1 MNKFIIIATLLFFA
15 LSTAQDKS
23 IQTSEEFQADLN
35 KKFADS
41 TSSPLK
47 SEDLKT
53 FKNLNFFNI
62 DSKYIVE
69 AKLVRTK
76 REKVFKMKT
85 STDRLPEYKKY
96 GELYFTVNGK
106 DLKLNVYQNIDLI
119 KKKEY
124 KNYLFLPFTDVTCG
138 NDSYTAGRYIDL
150 RIPKSGTIIIDFNKA
165 YNPYCAYNYK
175 YSCPIVPA
183 ENNLAIEIKAGVKQ
197 FHD

>member
-1 MNKFIIIATLLFFA
+1 MNKFIIIVTLLFFA

-23 IQTSEEFQADLN
+23 IQTSEEFQANLN

-47 SEDLKT
+47 KEDLKI

-76 REKVFKMKT
+76 KEKVFKMKT

-96 GELYFTVNGK
+96 GKLYFTVNGK

-138 NDSYTAGRYIDL
+138 NHSYTAGRYIDL
-150 RIPKSGTIIIDFNKA
+150 SIPKNDKIIIDFNKA

-183 ENNLAIEIKAGVKQ
+183 ENNLAIEIKAGVKK

>member
-1 MNKFIIIATLLFFA
+1 M
-15 LSTAQDKS
+15 STAQDKT
-23 IQTSEEFQADLN
+23 IQTSEEFQANLN

-96 GELYFTVNGK
+96 GELYFTIDGK
-106 DLKLNVYQNIDLI
+106 DLKLNVYQSIDLI

-124 KNYLFLPFTDVTCG
+124 KNYLFLPFTDLTCG
-138 NDSYTAGRYIDL
+138 NDSYAAGRYIDL
-150 RIPKSGTIIIDFNKA
+150 SIPKNNMIIIDFNKA

-183 ENNLAIEIKAGVKQ
+183 ENDLTVEIKAGVKK

>member
-1 MNKFIIIATLLFFA
+1 MNKFITIVTLLFFA

-23 IQTSEEFQADLN
+23 IQTSEEFQVNLN

-47 SEDLKT
+47 KEDLKI

-76 REKVFKMKT
+76 KEKVFKMKT

-96 GELYFTVNGK
+96 GELYFKIHGK
-106 DLKLNVYQNIDLI
+106 ELKLNVYQNIDLI

-124 KNYLFLPFTDVTCG
+124 KNYLFLPFTDLTCG

-150 RIPKSGTIIIDFNKA
+150 RIPKSDTIIIDFNKA

-183 ENNLAIEIKAGVKQ
+183 ENNLAIEIKAGVKK